1 MTKNVRILKHTSADF
16 QLEVEGKSQAAILA
30 EIKAAGHTLG
40 AASLRALMNGEKETA
55 GDFTMTK
62 GKPMAATEAAT
73 APTGKEAADAAKAAK
88 GKKDEPKTNPDAAFL
103 HAGEAAALKKA
114 GKTLTPEQAKLAA
127 EVEAAIPTK
136 ETGEGKKTLRG
147 LDWSKILPQEPV
159 PVLKDSMMHRLFVRL
174 AQPNGATKT
183 ELMQEFNWSAGGLG
197 GVIHWEP
204 KAHGYFL
211 HPEKRDG
218 VIHYHLAQIGTGIFY
233 KPEQVLIREKGTP
246 NPNRDLAAKIRAAKE
261 AAGILAPKPPKEP
274 KAPKAEATPAPAADG
289 TAKPARVKVSK
300 SDLAGVP
307 PMAGVSMTKRTATKK
322 ASA

>member
-1 MTKNVRILKHTSADF
+1 MTKNVRILKHSSADF

-62 GKPMAATEAAT
+62 GKPVQFAPENPVSTA
-73 APTGKEAADAAKAAK
+73 APTGKEAAAAAKAAK
-88 GKKDEPKTNPDAAFL
+88 ANPDAAFL

-136 ETGEGKKTLRG
+136 ETGEAKKTLRG

-204 KAHGYFL
+204 KAHGYVL
-211 HPEKRDG
+211 QTEKRDG
-218 VIHYHLAQIGTGIFY
+218 MLHYHLAQIGTGIRY

-274 KAPKAEATPAPAADG
+274 KAPKAEATPAVTEA
-289 TAKPARVKVSK
+289 AKPARVKVSK